1 MLGAGAFASDSESAS
16 FSLAGKNAVDIISDS
31 ETRAVQFNPAVER
44 VKGNLRKPADYAE
57 TISSSTQSTRDSGI
71 LAEQYDPS
79 VERAIGD
86 LGKPADY
93 DQTILDFRQ
102 VISNFDD
109 FIDQYDPAFD
119 WRDSGNVTPADDQ
132 GDCGNCWAFASVG
145 ALESKILIGGGSQY
159 DLSEQQ
165 VNSCNTYGYS
175 CCGGSMTAL
184 QFWYSQGPMEESCTG
199 YGDYT
204 TTCPPDTT
212 NVTCSSMDAC
222 AKLDYNTTGYYTVD
236 MGNNDN
242 IKASLLTDGPTYFR
256 YDFYSDFS
264 THWSSAPSGAVYTQ
278 TSGTDLG
285 GHAVLIIG
293 WDDSKGAWLC
303 KNSWG
308 PSGGPDSD
316 GTFWIAYSGH
326 TNNLNFGMANVQITG
341 GTALIESF
349 ASPSTATLGLDYD
362 AQRGGVWVAAEDGN
376 IYLVDVDSPHSV
388 LTTINLVGI
397 AIASD
402 GNSDGVCVLSNGN
415 LLLADYNG
423 DLSVIDDYLFEI
435 DPDTQTL
442 VNYWPVDGAMNT
454 STDGTNIDVVIGVE
468 IGSNGHAFVTSY
480 GDNNVYEIALVPG
493 NPGTWS
499 TVAVHT
505 ATTVIDA
512 WGIDRIDC
520 PQFSGWLVSD
530 FSSTNVAFLDD
541 TFATTSSF
549 AAAHDSNSYNTGVT
563 AISTLDGEAMHV
575 WTTDFGTNFI
585 GVFDSG
591 VICGGGADC
600 NLINDGSFENGPP
613 PASAWTMWADPP
625 DCNGLWILD
634 PSPYIAPA
642 YDGTYAYWAGGYC
655 GELPSSDYVEQSISI
670 PADATNLK
678 FMTLLNRTNADDPPD
693 SDWFYVKVNGTPIY
707 TQEMI
712 QANNTYPNWVE
723 RTLDISTYAGQT
735 VTLRFEA
742 SSAGD
747 LIGNVLVDYVRI
759 CTTTVTKDELAV
771 DFKTLGIYVYNA
783 GIWNRIYKGIDPE
796 KLCSF
801 GTYLAVDFGITYGL
815 YIYDAGAW
823 TRVYKGVAIEKMAG
837 FGEKLAIDFGTAY
850 PIYEYNYTADTWT
863 SIYKYSSPRDTI
875 EALGDKLVVDF
886 KTAGI
891 YVYDAGIWNRIY
903 KGIDPVNIVSFGD
916 KLAVDFGSAHGLY
929 VYEYDTDNWTKIYK
943 GVAIEKM
950 AEIDGDLVVDFGTA
964 HGLYVYEFDAD
975 NWTRIYKGVAIEK
988 MAGFDGN
995 LAIDFGT
1002 TYPIYEYN
1010 FGTDNWNSIYQYSSP
1025 RDELVPAN
1033 IF

>member
-1 MLGAGAFASDSESAS
+1 MKRFMSGLALFFLSSILLGAGAFASDSESAS
-16 FSLAGKNAVDIISDS
+16 FSLAGKNPGDIISDS

-44 VKGNLRKPADYAE
+44 VKGNLRKPAGYAE
-57 TISSSTQSTRDSGI
+57 TISLSVQGTRDSDI

-79 VERAIGD
+79 VKRAIGD
-86 LGKPADY
+86 MGKPADY

-132 GDCGNCWAFASVG
+132 GDCGSCWAFASVG

-165 VNSCNTYGYS
+165 AVSCNTYGYS

-184 QFWYSQGPMEESCTG
+184 QFWYSHGPMQESCTG

-204 TTCPPDTT
+204 TSCPPDTT

-222 AKLDYNTTGYYTVD
+222 AKLAYNTTGYYTVD

-256 YDFYSDFS
+256 YDFYSDFY

-308 PSGGPDSD
+308 PSVGPDSD

-326 TNNLNFGMANVQITG
+326 ANNLNFGMANVQITG

-349 ASPSTATLGLDYD
+349 ASPSTDTLGLDYD
-362 AQRGGVWVAAEDGN
+362 AQRGGVWVASEDGN
-376 IYLVDVDSPHSV
+376 IYLVDVDLPHSV

-397 AIASD
+397 AMASD

-435 DPDTQTL
+435 NPDTQTL

-454 STDGTNIDVVIGVE
+454 SSDGTNIDTVVGVE
-468 IGSNGHAFVTSY
+468 IGSNGHAFVTSA
-480 GDNNVYEIALVPG
+480 GDNYIYEIALIPG
-493 NPGTWS
+493 NPGAWS

-505 ATTVIDA
+505 VTTVTNA
-512 WGIDRIDC
+512 LGIDRIDC

-549 AAAHDSNSYNTGVT
+549 AANHDSNSYNTGVT
-563 AISTLDGEAMHV
+563 AIQTLDGEAMHV

-591 VICGGGADC
+591 VVCGGDC
-600 NLINDGSFENGPP
+600 TLINDGSFENGPP
-613 PASAWTMWADPP
+613 PASAWTEWSSSGIEWIVDPT
-625 DCNGLWILD
+625 GAWGI
-634 PSPYIAPA
+634 PA
-642 YDGTYAYWAGGYC
+642 NDGTYAFWGGGY
-655 GELPSSDYVEQSISI
+655 SSGPNSNYVEQSISI
-670 PADATNLK
+670 PGNAITLN
-678 FMTLLNRTNADDPPD
+678 FMANFYRPDADDVSMD
-693 SDWFYVKVNGTPIY
+693 YFYVKINGATIF
-707 TQEMI
+707 TRELI
-712 QANNTYPNWVE
+712 QANDTYPSWAEQSIN
-723 RTLDISTYAGQT
+723 ISAYAGQT
-735 VTLRFEA
+735 VTLRFEVT
-742 SSAGD
+742 SAGD
-747 LIGNVLVDYVRI
+747 LTGNVLVDYVRT
-759 CTTTVTKDELAV
+759 CAS
-771 DFKTLGIYVYNA
+771 
-783 GIWNRIYKGIDPE
+783 KGGKAMPWLQLLLLD
-796 KLCSF
+796 
-801 GTYLAVDFGITYGL
+801 D
-815 YIYDAGAW
+815 
-823 TRVYKGVAIEKMAG
+823 
-837 FGEKLAIDFGTAY
+837 
-850 PIYEYNYTADTWT
+850 
-863 SIYKYSSPRDTI
+863 
-875 EALGDKLVVDF
+875 
-886 KTAGI
+886 
-891 YVYDAGIWNRIY
+891 
-903 KGIDPVNIVSFGD
+903 
-916 KLAVDFGSAHGLY
+916 
-929 VYEYDTDNWTKIYK
+929 
-943 GVAIEKM
+943 
-950 AEIDGDLVVDFGTA
+950 
-964 HGLYVYEFDAD
+964 
-975 NWTRIYKGVAIEK
+975 
-988 MAGFDGN
+988 
-995 LAIDFGT
+995 
-1002 TYPIYEYN
+1002 
-1010 FGTDNWNSIYQYSSP
+1010 
-1025 RDELVPAN
+1025 
-1033 IF
+1033 